1 MSKNFSAR
9 FEIFGA
15 GESSPGVWQVVG
27 DVIDFSPDAWTV
39 FDVAVGDCFVDENSF
54 FGTNNRWK
62 VTQILGVGPTAYG
75 GGNSNSINLVAEWD
89 DLGDPDVNGPAAGF
103 SFLSRVS
110 GTQRLMWEGYT
121 AYLGGVTDGVMSKVR
136 SINAFG
142 KIDRFMQKSVKNGHT
157 VKLDK
162 NRILAWK
169 DDGTVAYGNASVHS
183 VSDIAGLSLEDIE
196 MDVFGQMQKT
206 GYIPG
211 ALTGMGALPGAPVF
225 LSSVDGMM
233 SLTPPTGATDSIIKI
248 GRAEPPSGVASGSAD
263 DLHMEIEYISEP

>member
-1 MSKNFSAR
+1 MSKYFNANFNIIFTEEVSAGEYYIYGQVGDFSAD
-9 FEIFGA
+9 GW
-15 GESSPGVWQVVG
+15 SVLDVKVG
-27 DVIDFSPDAWTV
+27 
-39 FDVAVGDCFVDENSF
+39 NSF
-54 FGTNNRWK
+54 IDSGLYRWRITEITEIHEDAYPGADFTSIK
-62 VTQILGVGPTAYG
+62 VKCV
-75 GGNSNSINLVAEWD
+75 WD
-89 DLGDPDVNGPAAGF
+89 DNGSQPVGI
-103 SFLSRVS
+103 LPVS
-110 GTQRLMWEGYT
+110 GTGYVSETSGAMRSMYAAPAT
-121 AYLGGVTDGVMSKVR
+121 AQFTSDDMFAKTLG
-136 SINAFG
+136 INNFAF
-142 KIDRFMQKSVKNGHT
+142 IDRFMQKSVKNGHT

-162 NRILAWK
+162 NRILAWQ
-169 DDGTVAYGNASVHS
+169 DNGTVTYGNASVHS

-211 ALTGMGALPGAPVF
+211 ALAGMGALPGAPVF